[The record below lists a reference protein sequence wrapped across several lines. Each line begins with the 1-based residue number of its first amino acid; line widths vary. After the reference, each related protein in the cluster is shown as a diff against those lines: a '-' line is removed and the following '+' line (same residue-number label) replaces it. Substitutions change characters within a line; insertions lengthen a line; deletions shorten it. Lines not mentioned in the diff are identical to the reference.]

1 MVSTKHKN
9 QADHSDELVNAIKQL
24 SREVQTLKLH
34 VATQGRDVSHARQ
47 SSQSDFSKHG
57 YDHLDYYRSDCGR
70 ERYRRTPLVSPV
82 RDARSSTPTYYQS
95 GGPPTITTASLAR
108 HRIIRTD
115 GSHPTVGIAG
125 SHRTIATV
133 DIRQASTTVG
143 SPPDL
148 LLIETITSATRGI
161 PHPAAQRDGV
171 PLLVTMM
178 TGLPLTTMTMTL
190 LLIQVDA
197 DPPQHDRAVKDRDK
211 MTEIST

>member
-1 MVSTKHKN
+1 MPGRVHKVTFPN
-9 QADHSDELVNAIKQL
+9 MDMTIRTTTGVTAAERGIGAPHSCLL
-24 SREVQTLKLH
+24 SEM
-34 VATQGRDVSHARQ
+34 HAPPHRPI
-47 SSQSDFSKHG
+47 
-57 YDHLDYYRSDCGR
+57 
-70 ERYRRTPLVSPV
+70 TNP
-82 RDARSSTPTYYQS
+82 A
-95 GGPPTITTASLAR
+95 GPPTITTASLAR

-115 GSHPTVGIAG
+115 GSHPTVGTAG